1 MNHLLRRTLSIALLV
16 GGMSASL
23 AAQNVQPPPPFVGP
37 FPGQQLEEEKNWV
50 TRIFPIKYA
59 DPDQLRAVLSMFRAS
74 STANQSLRVLSIR
87 APKEIMPAIEDAIKM
102 LDVPSPR
109 KDAEL
114 TVYVLMASDQPDGA
128 VPANLQSVVTELRK
142 VLAYKGFMLLDTL
155 IARGGEGR
163 DVTLQGV
170 LPLLGASARSSYSLH
185 AQLRSDSP
193 DGKTGVLRVRQ
204 MRFTLFLQNPGNP
217 DTQVVI
223 NTDVEIPQGQ
233 QVVVGKATFIDKAFI
248 LVMTAK
254 F

>member
-1 MNHLLRRTLSIALLV
+1 MFSIALLIA
-16 GGMSASL
+16 GMSAGL
-23 AAQNVQPPPPFVGP
+23 AAQNIPFVP
-37 FPGQQLEEEKNWV
+37 QNPQVQQQQQQEEEKTWV
-50 TRIFPIKYA
+50 TRIFPVKYA
-59 DPDQLRAVLSMFRAS
+59 DPDQLRAVLSMFRAN